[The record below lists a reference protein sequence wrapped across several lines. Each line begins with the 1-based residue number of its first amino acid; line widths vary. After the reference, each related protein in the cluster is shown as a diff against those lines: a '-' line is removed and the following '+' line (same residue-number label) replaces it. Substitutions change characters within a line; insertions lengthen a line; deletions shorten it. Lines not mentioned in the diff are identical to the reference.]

1 VVGLGGLF
9 ILGTERHESRRIDNQ
24 LRGRAGRQGDAG
36 ASKFYLSLEDDL
48 MRIFGSERISNW
60 MERLG
65 MQEGEV
71 IEHKWLSRSI
81 ESAQKRVEGQNFDI
95 RKNLLEYDDVM
106 NQQRRTIY
114 RLRRQV
120 LAAGAGVALIEYE
133 EDKKTKAKR
142 RTEETVPWERFREM
156 LLDAL
161 EDVVVTQTDTWAPAK
176 NPDSWDLNALASA
189 VKENLNLEMTFQ
201 ADGTRE
207 DLQEHIYK
215 AAEKALLAREE
226 EFGDDFR
233 QFARHRYLATIDA
246 LWKDHLLA
254 MDHLRQG
261 IGLRAYGQRD
271 PKQAYKKEGYDGFVQ
286 MLSAINHQLMSLLM
300 RIPPKG
306 QAAEVA
312 KVEQQM
318 VRAARNRPIIEGR
331 GDGEGRPPAEP
342 KPPKQAVR
350 TGPKVGRNDPC
361 PCGSGKKYKKC
372 HGAGEQPAK

>member
-1 VVGLGGLF
+1 
-9 ILGTERHESRRIDNQ
+9 
-24 LRGRAGRQGDAG
+24 
-36 ASKFYLSLEDDL
+36 
-48 MRIFGSERISNW
+48 M
-60 MERLG
+60 
-65 MQEGEV
+65 
-71 IEHKWLSRSI
+71 
-81 ESAQKRVEGQNFDI
+81 EGQNFDI

-114 RLRRQV
+114 KLRRQV
-120 LAAGAGVALIEYE
+120 LAAGAGIALVEYE
-133 EDKKTKAKR
+133 EDTKTHAKK
-142 RTEETVPWERFREM
+142 RTEATVSWDDFREM

-161 EDVVVTQTDTWAPAK
+161 EDVVVAQTDAWAPAK
-176 NPDSWDLNALASA
+176 NPDSWDLEALGRA
-189 VKENLNLEMTFQ
+189 VKENLNLEMSFQ
-201 ADGTRE
+201 AAGSRE
-207 DLQEHIYK
+207 ELQEHIFK
-215 AAEKALLAREE
+215 AAEKALRAREE
-226 EFGDDFR
+226 EFGEDFR

-300 RIPPKG
+300 RIAPKG
-306 QAAEVA
+306 AREEAAR
-312 KVEQQM
+312 VEQQM
-318 VRAARNRPIIEGR
+318 ARAARARPVIEGR
-331 GDGEGRPPAEP
+331 GDADGRVQTDAR
-342 KPPKQAVR
+342 PKQAVR